1 MEPDAN
7 KVITLAVFVT
17 NPWVTAVDDTTSVDC
32 LLPEGHEARGRRG
45 FLRRSLFPFSP
56 LQSQS
61 QLSTDH
67 CGL

>member
-1 MEPDAN
+1 MEPKAN
-7 KVITLAVFVT
+7 KAITLDLFVT
-17 NPWVTAVDDTTSVDC
+17 NPWVTAVDDATSVDC
-32 LLPEGHEARGRRG
+32 LLPEGLEARGRRG

-61 QLSTDH
+61 QLDTDH